1 MRVVAG
7 FLAVLL
13 ISCGSKQSK
22 KPASAPQA
30 SVLGSTAAP
39 NSASAKSAAASYT
52 EIVIHN
58 LILHQSTGLKVNVR
72 WLRGRMYATKPNV
85 YPSFDEPGSF
95 VLDIEDGL
103 IGSSLADLTSAL
115 NSGMLRGSPLEK
127 ISLSGQGKQIT
138 LRGTLHKGIP
148 LPIEMIGELSPSSN
162 GDKIRIHVTKL
173 EVLKIPVKGFLG
185 ALKIQTA
192 ELIDPKGGNGIQA
205 TGDDIEIDP
214 SKLLP
219 PPRNIGK
226 LTDIHFAKNGD
237 LVEVYGSARPDVTR
251 FKQWRNFMRLRGG
264 TLKFGKLA
272 MQDADI
278 LVVDT
283 SQADWFNFDL
293 AHYEEQLVNGDVRIT
308 PQAGLQIF
316 MPDINKIPK
325 TKANQSISMQW
336 VKNRNAPPPPDVP

>member
-1 MRVVAG
+1 MRVAACL
-7 FLAVLL
+7 LAILL
-13 ISCGSKQSK
+13 LSCGSKQK
-22 KPASAPQA
+22 KPAPAPQ
-30 SVLGSTAAP
+30 S
-39 NSASAKSAAASYT
+39 SAAAPPGKPDSTSVTAISKPYT
-52 EIVIHN
+52 EIIIHN
-58 LILHQSTGLKVNVR
+58 LILHQSTGLKLNVR
-72 WLRGRMYATKPNV
+72 WLRGRMYATKPDV

-95 VLDIEDGL
+95 VLDIQDGL
-103 IGSSLADLTSAL
+103 IGSTMADLASAL
-115 NSGMLRGSPLEK
+115 NSGMLRGSQLEK
-127 ISLSGQGKQIT
+127 IRLSGQGKQIT

-148 LPIEMIGELSPSSN
+148 LPIEMIGDIGPSSD
-162 GDKIRIHVTKL
+162 GKKIRIHVTKL
-173 EVLKIPVKGFLG
+173 DLLKIPVKGLLG
-185 ALKIQTA
+185 TLKIKAA
-192 ELIDPKGGNGIQA
+192 ELIDPKGANGIQA

-214 SKLLP
+214 GQLLP

-237 LVEVYGSARPDVTR
+237 LVEVYGSARPDATR

-264 TLKFGKLA
+264 TIKFGKLA
-272 MQDADI
+272 MEEADI

-325 TKANQSISMQW
+325 TKSNESISMQW
-336 VKNRNAPPPPDVP
+336 MKNRNAPPPPDVP